1 MSDAKLDQILAIVQ
15 QIAKKQDEMQVEIR
29 ELQTTVANGFAG
41 TQQLIA
47 GVQTIASSVDEHQ
60 AHVDLFKDQM
70 KLQEGTTL
78 QLRKKL
84 SELDRRVKA
93 LEEKK

>member
-15 QIAKKQDEMQVEIR
+15 QIAKKQDEMQAEIR

-93 LEEKK
+93 LEEKN